1 MLLDSKNTR
10 SSGLHTSPWILLG
23 GVLILLVIVVVLA
36 IDDINR
42 EKENMSRVLLE
53 KGEAWIRAFEAGTRV
68 GMRRMMRGED
78 HIQHLLEETAAQPDV
93 LYLAVTDD
101 KGFILA
107 HNDSTL
113 KGTPHI
119 DPRSLDTATAGF
131 REKWRIVQNAEGR
144 QVFEVFREFRPLSR
158 QEIVRRL
165 QKSHERDTKEMTG
178 GSMHRQNR
186 WFFDPKMEG
195 SKRYVFIGLDITPFE
210 LARKEDLRNTLILSS
225 VLLLLGFGGYVSLF
239 WFQGFQAARRSLQES
254 DTFTDEVVA
263 SLPVGLMA
271 TDKEGKIAFFNA
283 AAERITGRHRQ
294 HAFGKGLEEVLPPDW
309 RTLIKTLEQGS
320 SIIEQER
327 VCVFANGKAVPVS
340 LSAVRINSRE
350 GLFLGNIVILRDIA
364 EVRRLQEEI
373 RRTEKLAAIG
383 GLAAGVA
390 HEIRNPL
397 SSIKGIA
404 TYFRDKLDTVPAD
417 RETAGIM
424 IQEVDR
430 LNRVISE
437 LLEFARPTQLKKESL
452 QLRELLEHSL
462 RLVQQDARAKKINI
476 ELAETPPDLTH
487 DLDPDRFSQCLLNL
501 YLNAIQTMED
511 GGTLS
516 IGCSQD
522 KDAIVIT
529 VADTGPGI
537 DLDDLQQVFDPY
549 FTTKPSGTGLGLA
562 IVHKIVQAHH
572 GRIDVRSEPGKG
584 ATFTIVLPIK
594 PKAAVGRVNVGRPA

>member
-1 MLLDSKNTR
+1 MKRQSRKFKPV
-10 SSGLHTSPWILLG
+10 GLHTSPWILLG
-23 GVLILLVIVVVLA
+23 GVLILLVIVVILA

-53 KGEAWIRAFEAGTRV
+53 KGAAWIRAFEAGTRV

-78 HIQHLLEETAAQPDV
+78 HIQYLLEEAAAQPDV

-107 HNDSTL
+107 HNNTTL

-119 DPRSLDTATAGF
+119 DPRSLDSAVSGF
-131 REKWRIVQNAEGR
+131 HEKWRVVKNGEGR

-158 QEIVRRL
+158 QEIRRRV
-165 QKSHERDTKEMTG
+165 QKSQTHDTNAMMG
-178 GSMHRQNR
+178 GSMHRQDR
-186 WFFDPKMEG
+186 GFLHPKMEDG
-195 SKRYVFIGLDITPFE
+195 KRFVFIGLDITPFE

-239 WFQGFQAARRSLQES
+239 WFQGYQAARRSLQES

-283 AAERITGRHRQ
+283 TAERITGMHRR
-294 HAFGKGLEEVLPPDW
+294 HAFGRGLAEVLPQEW
-309 RTLIKTLEQGS
+309 LTLKKTLDQGRP
-320 SIIEQER
+320 IIEQEKEYA
-327 VCVFANGKAVPVS
+327 FAQGKAVPVS
-340 LSAVRINSRE
+340 LSAVRITSRE

-364 EVRRLQEEI
+364 EVRRLQEQI

-404 TYFRDKLDTVPAD
+404 TYFRDKLDTPPAD

-430 LNRVISE
+430 LNRVISA
-437 LLEFARPTQLKKESL
+437 LLEFARPAELKRESVD
-452 QLRELLEHSL
+452 LRELLEHSL
-462 RLVQQDARAKKINI
+462 RLVQQDARAKDITI
-476 ELAETPPDLTH
+476 DLGQTSADLTH
-487 DLDPDRFSQCLLNL
+487 DVDPDRLSQCLLNL
-501 YLNAIQTMED
+501 YLNAIQAMED

-516 IGCSQD
+516 IGCSRE
-522 KDAIVIT
+522 KDIVVIT

-562 IVHKIVQAHH
+562 IVHKIVEAHD
-572 GRIDVRSEPGKG
+572 GRLEVDSEPGKG
-584 ATFTIVLPIK
+584 TTFKIALPIK
-594 PKAAVGRVNVGRPA
+594 PNVGN